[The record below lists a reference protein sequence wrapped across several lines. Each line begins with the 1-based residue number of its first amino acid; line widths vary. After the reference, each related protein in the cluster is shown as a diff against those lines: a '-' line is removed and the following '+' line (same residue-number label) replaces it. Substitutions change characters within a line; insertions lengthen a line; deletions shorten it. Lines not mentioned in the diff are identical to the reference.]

1 MAQCM
6 CQVIFQ
12 NSEGLCQLN
21 HMLRGGSYAHMEEGI
36 RGGGACDLL
45 CLLWSC
51 DRISIKLQ
59 LVGKLN
65 FTILLHDRRH
75 GDPMRL

>member
-1 MAQCM
+1 MAKCI

-36 RGGGACDLL
+36 RRGGGHV
-45 CLLWSC
+45 
-51 DRISIKLQ
+51 ISYAFCGHVIESQ
-59 LVGKLN
+59 SNLN
-65 FTILLHDRRH
+65 L
-75 GDPMRL
+75 